1 MIFEDTLPGEW
12 LDSVVL
18 SPGTDDIPSV
28 DVHDLFL
35 F

>member
-12 LDSVVL
+12 LDSIVL
-18 SPGTDDIPSV
+18 SPGTDDIPIV
-28 DVHDLFL
+28 DVHYRFL